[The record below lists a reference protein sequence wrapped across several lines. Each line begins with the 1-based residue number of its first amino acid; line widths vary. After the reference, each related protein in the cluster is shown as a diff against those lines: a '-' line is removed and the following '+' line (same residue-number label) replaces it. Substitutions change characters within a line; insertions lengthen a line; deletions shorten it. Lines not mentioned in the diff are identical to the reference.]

1 MYTHKY
7 DRSTNTWF
15 IKNPKGRT
23 IATGMTWR
31 VARSFAQ
38 AKNAERT
45 QSMNCQYNAS
55 QLNAA

>member
-1 MYTHKY
+1 MYIHKY

-31 VARSFAQ
+31 VARKL
-38 AKNAERT
+38 AKA
-45 QSMNCQYNAS
+45 MNCQYNAS